1 LRPSL
6 PPSGIPSPHGCPI
19 RVRIPDNE
27 LDASSQRRP
36 PWPGHRRKSVPSQAP
51 KVTGTGAACSR
62 YMTAQHIVADLC
74 TKLDRLIHAVSDD
87 PVLRAGLQRER
98 ARLHIALESLQGS
111 AANRQQANLSLKPR
125 TAQPAASPQHQP
137 QSPANLRQLRRC
149 RLAVRA
155 ACYSA
160 LAAELLDGRRFDV
173 LLLLCQRAVNQSHR
187 QLASCS
193 SLSDSGGAASG
204 VVTTG
209 STGAL
214 CTGNLRAQVSM
225 QFLDDT
231 RL

>member
-1 LRPSL
+1 
-6 PPSGIPSPHGCPI
+6 
-19 RVRIPDNE
+19 
-27 LDASSQRRP
+27 
-36 PWPGHRRKSVPSQAP
+36 
-51 KVTGTGAACSR
+51 
-62 YMTAQHIVADLC
+62 MTAKHIVADLC

-87 PVLRAGLQRER
+87 PVLAAGLQRER

-111 AANRQQANLSLKPR
+111 AADRQQANLSLKPR
-125 TAQPAASPQHQP
+125 TAPPTKSRVRQP

-173 LLLLCQRAVNQSHR
+173 LLLLCQRAVNQSHH

-204 VVTTG
+204 VLTTG

-214 CTGNLRAQVSM
+214 CTGASARRYRCSSSTIRACSWRIASSRRFRNPSTKIVNIS
-225 QFLDDT
+225 T
-231 RL
+231 PGCAPT